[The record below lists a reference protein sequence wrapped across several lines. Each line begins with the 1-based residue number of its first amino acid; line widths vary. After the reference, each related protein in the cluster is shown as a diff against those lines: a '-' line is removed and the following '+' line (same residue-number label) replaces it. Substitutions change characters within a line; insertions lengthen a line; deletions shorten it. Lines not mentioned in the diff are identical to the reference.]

1 VSILEAFF
9 RKERIGQIRPNQ
21 CEVTYIN
28 TITLP
33 NSADPQQNFQLIT
46 PLWTGQTSDQFLP
59 VSENTTIQTRYV
71 LKRGD
76 SPYGRVYVT
85 FVPAFRVT
93 DSGPVIQLEVTARG
107 RPTAET
113 VSAAFELLDEER
125 DVVVRTFTAVTT
137 SEMHKQWGR
146 TDEHK

>member
-1 VSILEAFF
+1 MSVQFAPLPSLRSVHAGLYWNEIRTEYPKASEQAPIAPAFETF
-9 RKERIGQIRPNQ
+9 GGNPAQAPM
-21 CEVTYIN
+21 
-28 TITLP
+28 
-33 NSADPQQNFQLIT
+33 FQ
-46 PLWTGQTSDQFLP
+46 
-59 VSENTTIQTRYV
+59 IQTLLAPPMPRHWFETETGEHLVQLLYV
-71 LKRGD
+71 A
-76 SPYGRVYVT
+76 

-93 DSGPVIQLEVTARG
+93 DSGPVIQLEVMARG